1 MLLGYLGVDRD
12 AELDEGEHG
21 EVHEDALDQQRC
33 LVVLTKPEQDPSQ
46 KENITCFINVDKI
59 KQYNI

>member
-21 EVHEDALDQQRC
+21 DVHEDALDQQRC
-33 LVVLTKPEQDPSQ
+33 LVVLTKPEQDPSE
-46 KENITCFINVDKI
+46 KENIGNMLHKC
-59 KQYNI
+59 